1 MLPTTDTVTA
11 PYRSMLRGRKMKRCL
26 ASLAAGLFMA
36 ISAGCTT
43 LTSTPAVNADAAQ
56 SWALLPMNNLSEA
69 PQADSQA
76 LTMLETQLRTRG
88 VRQVAVYAPMQ
99 KVSLRTLLDPA
110 RQLNDAM
117 EWARKNGYRYG
128 FTGTINEWSYRT
140 GADKEPVVGLNMKLV
155 DISTGEVLWQAN
167 AARTGWGY
175 ASLPAL
181 ADTVID
187 DLLEGVHFDNVSH

>member
-1 MLPTTDTVTA
+1 MMPTTDTVA
-11 PYRSMLRGRKMKRCL
+11 EPRGSMLQGRMIKRCL
-26 ASLAAGLFMA
+26 AGLAAGLLMA

-56 SWALLPMNNLSEA
+56 GWALLPMNNLSQA

-88 VRQVAVYAPMQ
+88 VQQVAVYAPLQ
-99 KVSLRTLLDPA
+99 TVSLRTLLDPA
-110 RQLNDAM
+110 RQLDDAL

-128 FTGTINEWSYRT
+128 LTGTINEWSYRT

-155 DISTGEVLWQAN
+155 EISTGEVLWQAN

-181 ADTVID
+181 ADKVID